1 MIRLRAQVLWG
12 GGLAGRYKTTI
23 QDIGV
28 NVTVKLSTD
37 YLKEAYGRLCE
48 ARRSRKETAKGSSV
62 SAWIFAI
69 RDVHEPR
76 FTLL

>member
-28 NVTVKLSTD
+28 NVTVKL
-37 YLKEAYGRLCE
+37 
-48 ARRSRKETAKGSSV
+48 
-62 SAWIFAI
+62 
-69 RDVHEPR
+69 
-76 FTLL
+76 